1 MAKKKL
7 HGHYC
12 IICGCRK
19 TNEQFTGKGH
29 AKHICK
35 ECDMLPQEKKNE
47 MEYINRINRI
57 AEKYPR
63 SKEDWEYLDK
73 YAKNTKYPEAAEFA
87 QMILSMSGRDI
98 STGVKKKKK
107 HEE

>member
-1 MAKKKL
+1 
-7 HGHYC
+7 
-12 IICGCRK
+12 
-19 TNEQFTGKGH
+19 
-29 AKHICK
+29 
-35 ECDMLPQEKKNE
+35 LPQEKKNE
-47 MEYINRINRI
+47 MQFINRIDRI

-63 SKEDWEYLDK
+63 SKEDWESLEK

-98 STGVKKKKK
+98 SKGVKKKKK